1 MKFLPLTIPYPVPFR
16 LLGDE
21 RKGWL
26 DVTYLSKDGGE
37 CSCSY
42 SYSYS
47 HYY

>member
-1 MKFLPLTIPYPVPFR
+1 LKFLPLTIPYPVPFR

-26 DVTYLSKDGGE
+26 DVTYLSTDGGG
-37 CSCSY
+37 CSF
-42 SYSYS
+42 SYS